1 MFAPIGMITDV
12 LVIECFRLAM
22 PSIGRI
28 TLVRVSELRRGPYA
42 DAACLMQSSSS
53 WGRTRIGGEREAA
66 RSDIRTLSL
75 S

>member
-1 MFAPIGMITDV
+1 MFVPIGMITDV

-28 TLVRVSELRRGPYA
+28 ALAGVRELRRGPYA

-53 WGRTRIGGEREAA
+53 WGRTRIGGEREV
-66 RSDIRTLSL
+66 
-75 S
+75 

>member
-28 TLVRVSELRRGPYA
+28 ALAGVTELRRGPYA
-42 DAACLMQSSSS
+42 DAACLINAELFELGSHSN
-53 WGRTRIGGEREAA
+53 WRRTRGLI
-66 RSDIRTLSL
+66 SVL
-75 S
+75 